1 MSSGKEFQSVNALLK
16 DLSRPQFVL
25 DLTDLI
31 VSFGASVM
39 AMIVSDSGNRTVS
52 FIIINKSMH
61 KETPLH

>member
-61 KETPLH
+61 KGTPLH

>member
-1 MSSGKEFQSVNALLK
+1 MSSGREFRSVNALLK

-61 KETPLH
+61 KGTPLH